1 MSTPAY
7 CAPASK
13 VVTVL
18 HLRDLDAKPGEQP
31 EPYDGMTRCG
41 LPLVVADLW
50 IPVDRQP
57 EDSVC
62 RECQGLSDEQGA
74 MW

>member
-1 MSTPAY
+1 MTF

-18 HLRDLDAKPGEQP
+18 HLRDPAVAASEKP
-31 EPYDGMTRCG
+31 EPSDGATRCG
-41 LPLVVADLW
+41 LPLLVAELW
-50 IPVDRQP
+50 VPIAEEEMRPG
-57 EDSVC
+57 DSVC
-62 RECQGLSDEQGA
+62 RGCRGIADEQGA